1 MGSVEEQRQWRKE
14 SVNLETDQQKVSNLN
29 NREQKE
35 SSLGDLWDNIQMPL
49 MSKKKKK
56 RRKKA
61 EQKKEMHLFEEM
73 MTDNFLNLI
82 F

>member
-35 SSLGDLWDNIQMPL
+35 SSLGDLWDNIEMPL
-49 MSKKKKK
+49 MSKKKREEKK
-56 RRKKA
+56 RNRKKKCIYL
-61 EQKKEMHLFEEM
+61 KKR
-73 MTDNFLNLI
+73 
-82 F
+82 

>member
-35 SSLGDLWDNIQMPL
+35 SSLGDLWDNIEMPL

-56 RRKKA
+56 EKKKSGTEKRNA
-61 EQKKEMHLFEEM
+61 S
-73 MTDNFLNLI
+73 I
-82 F
+82 

>member
-49 MSKKKKK
+49 MS
-56 RRKKA
+56 
-61 EQKKEMHLFEEM
+61 QKKEKKKSGTEKR
-73 MTDNFLNLI
+73 NASI
-82 F
+82 